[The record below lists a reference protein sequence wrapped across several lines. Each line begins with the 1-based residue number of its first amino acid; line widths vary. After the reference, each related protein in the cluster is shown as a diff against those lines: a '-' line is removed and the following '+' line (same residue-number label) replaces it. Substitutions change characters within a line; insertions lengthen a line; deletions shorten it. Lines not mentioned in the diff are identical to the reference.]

1 MSARVLMGFAEAIPA
16 PEALFSLR
24 RAGHRVTLLHRAG
37 VRRPLL
43 WLADGAVP
51 VPDPKRDAAGAI
63 AAIRAAMEGHDLAYA
78 LDDDMLLLMTEGGAA
93 AEVSVHATGARARA
107 ALDKRVQVEAARA
120 AGLAVPETLVLD
132 GPAPNAPLPPLPAIA
147 KPARA
152 AALEG
157 GRLAPGGARYLSE
170 EGEMRALAA
179 DPGPAPLL
187 VQPLI
192 RGAGEGVFGFAHE
205 GGIAAWSG
213 HRRLR
218 MMNPHGSGSSAC
230 VSVVPDEALRAGC
243 ARMMLALGWRGPFM
257 LEFLRGEDG
266 TPWFMELNG
275 RLWGSL
281 ALARRLEH
289 DHPAWAV
296 RQALDPGFAPDAPPA
311 REGLVARSLAREALH
326 PLFVARG
333 PRSAFHRAGWPGLGG
348 ALRAAWTRGA
358 RSGFYGYDPSAPGF
372 FVRDALW
379 ELRRKVMGR

>member
-1 MSARVLMGFAEAIPA
+1 MGFAEAIPA
-16 PEALFSLR
+16 PEALFSLH

-37 VRRPLL
+37 VNRPLL
-43 WLADGAVP
+43 ALADGAVA
-51 VPDPKRDAAGAI
+51 VPDPKADAAGAI
-63 AAIRAAMEGHDLAYA
+63 ATIRAAMADHDLAYA

-93 AEVSVHATGARARA
+93 SAEVSVHATGARARA
-107 ALDKRVQVEAARA
+107 ALDKRIQIEAARA
-120 AGLAVPETLVLD
+120 AGLAVPETLVLE
-132 GPAPNAPLPPLPAIA
+132 GPAPDAALPPLPGIA

-157 GRLAPGGARYLSE
+157 GRLAPGGAHYLADAAAA
-170 EGEMRALAA
+170 RALAA

-187 VQPLI
+187 FQPLI
-192 RGAGEGVFGFAHE
+192 RGVGEGVFGFAHE
-205 GGIAAWSG
+205 GGITAWSG

-230 VSVVPDEALRAGC
+230 VSVIPDEALRAACG
-243 ARMMLALGWRGPFM
+243 RMMRALGWHGPFM
-257 LEFLRGEDG
+257 LEFLRAEDG

-281 ALARRLEH
+281 ALARRLGH

-296 RQALDPGFAPDAPPA
+296 RQALEPGFAPDAPPA
-311 REGLVARSLAREALH
+311 QAGLVARSLAREALY

-333 PRSAFHRAGWPGLGG
+333 PKSAFHREGWPGLAG
-348 ALRAAWTRGA
+348 AIRAAWAPGR

-372 FVRDALW
+372 FLRDALW
-379 ELRRKVMGR
+379 ELRRKVRGR